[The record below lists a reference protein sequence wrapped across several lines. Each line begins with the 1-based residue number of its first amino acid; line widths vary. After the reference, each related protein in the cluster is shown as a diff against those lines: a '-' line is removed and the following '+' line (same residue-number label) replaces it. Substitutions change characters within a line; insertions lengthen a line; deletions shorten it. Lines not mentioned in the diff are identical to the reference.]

1 MEHAEDWR
9 SVIIQLIPNSYVRV
23 GTYFTE
29 RNSETV
35 NQVLFE
41 EHLSRFG
48 RLTILLSWILLAV
61 NHAPLVSDSYMLKI
75 LYITLVELVTLN
87 HYQTCLSTK

>member
-9 SVIIQLIPNSYVRV
+9 SIIIQLIPNSYIRV

-41 EHLSRFG
+41 EHFSRF
-48 RLTILLSWILLAV
+48 LTTLFSWILLAV
-61 NHAPLVSDSYMLKI
+61 NHAPLISDSYMLKT
-75 LYITLVELVTLN
+75 LYITFDELVTLN
-87 HYQTCLSTK
+87 HY

>member
-35 NQVLFE
+35 NQVLFK
-41 EHLSRFG
+41 EHLSR
-48 RLTILLSWILLAV
+48 LLSTLLSWILLAV
-61 NHAPLVSDSYMLKI
+61 NHAPPVSDSYMLRT
-75 LYITLVELVTLN
+75 LYITFDELVTLN

>member
-35 NQVLFE
+35 NQVLFK
-41 EHLSRFG
+41 EHLSRF
-48 RLTILLSWILLAV
+48 LTTLLSWILLAV
-61 NHAPLVSDSYMLKI
+61 NHAPLISDSYMLKT

>member
-35 NQVLFE
+35 NQVLFKE
-41 EHLSRFG
+41 PLSRFG
-48 RLTILLSWILLAV
+48 LLTTLLSWILLAV
-61 NHAPLVSDSYMLKI
+61 NHAPLISDS
-75 LYITLVELVTLN
+75 YITLVELVTLN
-87 HYQTCLSTK
+87 HY

>member
-41 EHLSRFG
+41 EHFSRF
-48 RLTILLSWILLAV
+48 LTTLLSWILLAV
-61 NHAPLVSDSYMLKI
+61 NHAPLISDSYMLKT
-75 LYITLVELVTLN
+75 LYTTFDELVTLN
-87 HYQTCLSTK
+87 HY

>member
-9 SVIIQLIPNSYVRV
+9 SIIIQLIPNSYIRV

-41 EHLSRFG
+41 EHFSRF
-48 RLTILLSWILLAV
+48 LTTLLSWILLAV
-61 NHAPLVSDSYMLKI
+61 NHAPLISDSYMLKT
-75 LYITLVELVTLN
+75 LYITFDELITLN
-87 HYQTCLSTK
+87 HY

>member
-35 NQVLFE
+35 NQVLFK
-41 EHLSRFG
+41 EHFSRFP
-48 RLTILLSWILLAV
+48 TTLLSWIPLAV
-61 NHAPLVSDSYMLKI
+61 NHAPLVSDSYMLKT

-87 HYQTCLSTK
+87 HY

>member
-35 NQVLFE
+35 NQVLFK
-41 EHLSRFG
+41 EHLSR
-48 RLTILLSWILLAV
+48 LLSTLLSWILLAV
-61 NHAPLVSDSYMLKI
+61 NHAPLVSDSYMLQDP
-75 LYITLVELVTLN
+75 LHN
-87 HYQTCLSTK
+87 FG

>member
-41 EHLSRFG
+41 EHLSR
-48 RLTILLSWILLAV
+48 LLSTLLSWILLAV
-61 NHAPLVSDSYMLKI
+61 NHAPLISDSYMLK
-75 LYITLVELVTLN
+75 TL
-87 HYQTCLSTK
+87 

>member
-9 SVIIQLIPNSYVRV
+9 SVIIQLIPNSYVHV

-35 NQVLFE
+35 NQVLFK
-41 EHLSRFG
+41 EHFSRF
-48 RLTILLSWILLAV
+48 LTTLLSWILLAV
-61 NHAPLVSDSYMLKI
+61 NHAPLVSDSYMLKT

-87 HYQTCLSTK
+87 HY

>member
-35 NQVLFE
+35 NQVLFKE
-41 EHLSRFG
+41 PLSRFG
-48 RLTILLSWILLAV
+48 LLTTLLSWILLAV
-61 NHAPLVSDSYMLKI
+61 NHAPLISDSY
-75 LYITLVELVTLN
+75 ITLDELVTLN
-87 HYQTCLSTK
+87 HY